1 MRRITGKQVRELRDG
16 NSQAAFGY
24 RLRQQ
29 VASLLGLEAEQ
40 VPAISAAQVS
50 RWESGGLDVSSNRL
64 ASIVYLVAMRRM
76 QDG

>member
-1 MRRITGKQVRELRDG
+1 MRPITGKQVRKLRDVD
-16 NSQAAFGY
+16 SQAAFGY

-40 VPAISAAQVS
+40 VPAISTAKVAL
-50 RWESGGLDVSSNRL
+50 WESGGLDVSSNRL